1 MATYSYPR
9 TIASIPYASFLTI
22 KKFEYNNGLK
32 NATAAAKVGTQG
44 RIANYNSSVGS
55 VIGGVANAL
64 FGQTSDGT
72 NPSIASSL
80 NLTQA
85 QKQALSGNRNNR
97 RGAAL
102 GTPIQAPKTLG
113 ELTEEQW
120 KKIADSGGV
129 KVTNINGTETTI
141 TDYKEIKA
149 LTEAKSLSEQNS
161 NVEELDI
168 VLPNEMSFSYGAE
181 WSNTFK
187 LGTLALLAGN
197 VLQGAGQIAATSA
210 IGAAG
215 AALGS
220 LFNQGQQGTQQTP
233 RQQAGIAA
241 LGGAAAGLDPFKINS
256 QLGPSGQGL
265 TNAVGLA
272 GLAPNENAVQFFQRM
287 QNREFNFTFE
297 MFAPESGT
305 AEEIQKIINDFFKKG
320 MHPIDKVGLLAFPDV
335 YEIAP
340 KFVNAQGTAGPHKLL
355 PKSKLCALTNL
366 RVNASPSN
374 FFQTTYEGYIP
385 IVICEVTF
393 KEITALT
400 RQDLEVGL

>member
-32 NATAAAKVGTQG
+32 NATAASKVGTQG
-44 RIANYNSSVGS
+44 RIANYNSAVGGA
-55 VIGGVANAL
+55 VGAIANGL
-64 FGQTSDGT
+64 FGQTTDGT
-72 NPSIASSL
+72 NVGLASRL

-85 QKQALSGNRNNR
+85 QKTALTPAQGSGGSRSAAAQPNNLTV
-97 RGAAL
+97 A
-102 GTPIQAPKTLG
+102 
-113 ELTEEQW
+113 ELTEEKW
-120 KKIADSGGV
+120 KLVAASGGV
-129 KVTNINGTETTI
+129 KVTNLNGTETTI

-149 LTEAKSLSEQNS
+149 LTEAKSSIEQNS
-161 NVEELDI
+161 NVEQLDI

-197 VLQGAGQIAATSA
+197 TAQGVGQIAATA
-210 IGAAG
+210 GIGAISS
-215 AALGS
+215 ALGS
-220 LFNQGQQGTQQTP
+220 LLGGGQSGTQQTT
-233 RQQAGIAA
+233 QQKAGLAA

-256 QLGPSGQGL
+256 AIGPSGQGL
-265 TNAVGLA
+265 TNVVGLA
-272 GLAPNENAVQFFQRM
+272 GLAPNENAIQFFQRM

-297 MFAPESGT
+297 LFAPESGT
-305 AEEIQKIINDFFKKG
+305 ADEIQKIINDFFKKG

-366 RVNASPSN
+366 RVNASPAN